1 MRACALSCAVAMVA
15 VPASATN
22 LGLVVDLLPGHAIYD
37 EGARQAGV
45 VTAIAITQDQGTA
58 TDLKGLCEELRVAAG
73 LRPEHGQLP
82 LEVIFIVP
90 HKAMAIEGYYLPA
103 DGAPESEA
111 LVAGGGVARETLDR
125 IVGRAGIPSGLLDEK
140 EVEHEVSCELDEPA
154 WHVRWQDVRLLD
166 GQEPDAVIDQAYL
179 RFAAIHQSVLDH
191 AKGSAQ
197 LASRAVG
204 SSGLARRALP

>member
-45 VTAIAITQDQGTA
+45 VRRSDHAGPGHGDRSEGA
-58 TDLKGLCEELRVAAG
+58 LRRVACGCRAAARA
-73 LRPEHGQLP
+73 RPASS
-82 LEVIFIVP
+82 EVIFVVP
-90 HKAMAIEGYYLPA
+90 HKAMAIEGTSA
-103 DGAPESEA
+103 DGRR
-111 LVAGGGVARETLDR
+111 ARERSAGCRRRRCEGNARPHLR
-125 IVGRAGIPSGLLDEK
+125 GRAGIPSGLWTK
-140 EVEHEVSCELDEPA
+140 RRSSTRVACELDEPA

-166 GQEPDAVIDQAYL
+166 GQEPDAVIDQAYS
-179 RFAAIHQSVLDH
+179 RFAAIHQACRP

-204 SSGLARRALP
+204 SSGLTRRALP